1 MALLFLGSLSE
12 NAGAMS
18 EQREPTQPEL
28 PLPRGSLDYVS
39 FSAHYRRGEG
49 WELRTW
55 HGHAGCL
62 TTCERKDVYEGLTT
76 EEMCDVALA
85 IMGSANSQW
94 YLRGGICSPQEDSP
108 ASSVPENQ

>member
-1 MALLFLGSLSE
+1 VALQFRPVSSE
-12 NAGAMS
+12 NGAAMS
-18 EQREPTQPEL
+18 ALQEPTQPEL

-55 HGHAGCL
+55 HGHAGTL

-76 EEMCDVALA
+76 EELCDVATA

-94 YLRGGICSPQEDSP
+94 YLRGGICSPQVDTP
-108 ASSVPENQ
+108 